1 MKTTKFKIQRDA
13 LADARQ
19 KTLNLMLQ
27 LRLIMKEVVNYNHDD
42 FYAFTSLNMYYF
54 WLGQYL
60 LEIEKILEL
69 EGNTFLIT
77 KDTMQKINEYK
88 NSTYQ
93 AEKLFTS
100 VSNFSLSIH

>member
-1 MKTTKFKIQRDA
+1 MKNTKFKIQRDA

-42 FYAFTSLNMYYF
+42 FYSFTSLNMYYF
-54 WLGQYL
+54 WLSQYL

-69 EGNTFLIT
+69 DGNTFLIT
-77 KDTMQKINEYK
+77 KELMQKIIF
-88 NSTYQ
+88 
-93 AEKLFTS
+93 LM
-100 VSNFSLSIH
+100 I